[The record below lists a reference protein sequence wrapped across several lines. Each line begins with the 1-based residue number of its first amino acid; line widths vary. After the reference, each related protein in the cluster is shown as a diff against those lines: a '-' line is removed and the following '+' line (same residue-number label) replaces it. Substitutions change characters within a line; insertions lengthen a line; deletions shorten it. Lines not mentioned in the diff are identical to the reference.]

1 MAYCTSDLV
10 KYLSQVTYGELA
22 FATLV
27 AYNSW
32 VDGTL
37 IPQAEN
43 FIDNYC
49 GGRHGTHIVAHR
61 EGTLRRFNSNQGS
74 LYLDGSGKN
83 FLFFPPY
90 FTPLTGIGSLTVD
103 GAAVANANLYINDQ
117 FIQYD
122 GGVFRKGIKNVYFK
136 GTHGYGTITPHAVQ
150 YVCGQ
155 LCANLLLDMKKRV
168 KVDGV
173 LSTGVGGMGFT
184 SALSNPALMNA
195 PWIFTPDLR
204 SALDEYRFNWI
215 DLG

>member
-22 FATLV
+22 FSTLV

-49 GGRHGTHIVAHR
+49 GGR
-61 EGTLRRFNSNQGS
+61 EGSIAPLRRFNAIRGTIR
-74 LYLDGSGKN
+74 LDGSGKN

-90 FTPLTGIGSLTVD
+90 FTPLMGIGSLTVD
-103 GAAVANANLYINDQ
+103 GGAVANASLHINDQ
-117 FIQYD
+117 FLQYD
-122 GGVFRKGIKNVYFK
+122 GGVFREGIKNVYFV
-136 GTHGYGTITPHAVQ
+136 GTHGYGTVVPPAIQ

-155 LCANLLLDMKKRV
+155 MSANILLEMKRKV

-184 SALSNPALMNA
+184 SALANPSLLNA
-195 PWIFTPDLR
+195 PWIFTPDLKT
-204 SALDEYRFNWI
+204 ALDEYRFTWI
-215 DLG
+215 ELG